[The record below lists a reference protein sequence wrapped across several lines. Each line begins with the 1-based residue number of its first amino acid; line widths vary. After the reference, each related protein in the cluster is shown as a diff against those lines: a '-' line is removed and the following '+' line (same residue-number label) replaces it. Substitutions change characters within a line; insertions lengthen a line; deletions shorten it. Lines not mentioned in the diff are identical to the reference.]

1 MPGEP
6 VGGDVFADSG
16 EDVDLP
22 TLKRQLRRVVSKLA
36 KKATPASLAAISQLL
51 AQLERLTPAAESPT
65 TFIIE
70 SHCPRPVDAPDTVQ
84 AATPPTVAQPVPNG
98 AAAGPTLPNNA
109 TAPQDANV
117 GQPVAAASPAADPY
131 TSREDLLATMTADAE
146 DRGHVSDREIPQ
158 AAWRPVHDG
167 QTISDALGERGP
179 GLLGGAD
186 DDV

>member
-70 SHCPRPVDAPDTVQ
+70 SHCPRPPTSATDDVQ
-84 AATPPTVAQPVPNG
+84 AAPVADPGKTVPNG
-98 AAAGPTLPNNA
+98 ANDP
-109 TAPQDANV
+109 APLANDAN
-117 GQPVAAASPAADPY
+117 QPLPTNVAQPATVSPAADPY

-167 QTISDALGERGP
+167 QMISDALGNHGP
-179 GLLGGAD
+179 GLLGGVAD
-186 DDV
+186 DV